1 MKVTIIVEGN
11 GLDLD
16 PIRDVM
22 ELVAFEKER
31 YLSEWVDIPEEI
43 RPPKLTV
50 ELVDIEIDLTQTVLE
65 SVRQCTQDSLN
76 QNPIVAYLYNKIRAF
91 DIPMQNIVGL
101 LIHPNRFEIILE
113 INHGNEL

>member
-1 MKVTIIVEGN
+1 MRLTIIVEGN

-31 YLSEWVDIPEEI
+31 HLSEWIDFPEEI
-43 RPPKLTV
+43 RPPKLAI
-50 ELVDIEIDLTQTVLE
+50 ELVDIEIDLTQTILE
-65 SVRQCTQDSLN
+65 SVRECTRNSLN
-76 QNPIVAYLYNKIRAF
+76 RNPIVAYLYNKIQEF
-91 DIPMQNIVGL
+91 NIPMQNVVGI

-113 INHGNEL
+113 IDHGY